1 MTEYRLYRRDGSGRI
16 LTAPEVIVAASDEEA
31 VSRVRELL
39 AMPCEVWQES
49 RLVAVVA
56 PSETGGVM
64 TRDLAPS
71 GSQ

>member
-39 AMPCEVWQES
+39 AMPCEVWHES
-49 RLVAVVA
+49 RLVAVISTEEA
-56 PSETGGVM
+56 AS
-64 TRDLAPS
+64 
-71 GSQ
+71 

>member
-16 LTAPEVIVAASDEEA
+16 LAAPEVIIAASDEEA
-31 VSRVRELL
+31 VARVRALL

-56 PSETGGVM
+56 TTERAS
-64 TRDLAPS
+64 S
-71 GSQ
+71 